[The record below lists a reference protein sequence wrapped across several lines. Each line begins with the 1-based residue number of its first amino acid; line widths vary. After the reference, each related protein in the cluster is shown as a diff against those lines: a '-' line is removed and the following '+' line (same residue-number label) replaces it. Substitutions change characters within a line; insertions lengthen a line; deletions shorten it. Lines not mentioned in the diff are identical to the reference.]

1 LQQSVWVKTVYRS
14 ACHMFQLYIS
24 ITTPINVYT
33 TTGSWRNEE

>member
-1 LQQSVWVKTVYRS
+1 
-14 ACHMFQLYIS
+14 MFQLYIS